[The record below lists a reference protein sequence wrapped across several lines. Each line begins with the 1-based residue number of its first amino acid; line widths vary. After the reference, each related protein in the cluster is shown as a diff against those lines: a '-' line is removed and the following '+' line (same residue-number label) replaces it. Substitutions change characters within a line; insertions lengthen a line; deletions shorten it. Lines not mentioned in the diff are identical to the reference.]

1 MSKVNPKDLRFSI
14 PRYGQAA
21 LIAQACRFH
30 NAQEKAKA
38 ERLEDLY
45 AEARYIS
52 PRSHPQV
59 LARACTQFL
68 IAKGLK
74 QYPELST
81 LRGNSEA
88 FESWRAVKNQLLS
101 AIATAIPWL
110 ADECQRQQI

>member
-1 MSKVNPKDLRFSI
+1 MSKVNPEEIRFNI

-38 ERLEDLY
+38 ERLDDLY

-52 PRSHPQV
+52 PHSHPQV
-59 LARACTQFL
+59 IARACTQFL

-74 QYPELST
+74 QHPELAT
-81 LRGNSEA
+81 LRGNPATFEA
-88 FESWRAVKNQLLS
+88 WRQVKNQLLT
-101 AIATAIPWL
+101 AIASSAPWL